1 MGISYNTERYDNIN
15 QMKSLLN
22 WKLRSK
28 IILHVLVIGAITA
41 VFISYFY
48 TKSQKDIIK
57 SSSQKTVNL
66 IGEVIEKSILEAMKE
81 GRSDKVQAILEN
93 ISESRNVNNLRI
105 LSIDGVILTSSMA
118 NESGTQIAEKTRE
131 RLKSFISDNNRYR
144 QLPFITQEFIQE
156 FRLIKNGKECLTC
169 HDPDKD
175 ILGVLEMNLDNSSIF
190 SIWEKSRTLGII
202 VSLAALAVLSLI
214 ILRLFEK
221 IINRPIFNLKN
232 RMEKIQGGDFTSK
245 VPITKDDEIG
255 DLARSFNIMITKLEE
270 ANKRIEELH
279 EKQMEKAEHLASLG
293 EIAAGLAHD
302 IKNSIAGMKGA
313 LEIIHNKTDDSDSNK
328 EVFKEILVQIDK
340 IDQIIQDLLR
350 YAKPKE
356 LNIRLVSF
364 KECVDNT
371 VKLAQMQVKN
381 KDIQFHVNSTEKNI
395 QTRLDADK
403 IQEVLLNLMLNG
415 VAAIPEKGTITIDF
429 SSKDTKDLLITV
441 SDDGIGIQKEH
452 LSQIFHPFF
461 TTKSQGTGLGL
472 SICQKAIA
480 AHSGTLEVESE
491 EGKGTTFTILLPV
504 VESKE
509 NS

>member
-1 MGISYNTERYDNIN
+1 
-15 QMKSLLN
+15 MKSLLN

-28 IILHVLVIGAITA
+28 IILHILVIGTITA

-48 TKSQKDIIK
+48 TKSQRDIIK
-57 SSSQKTVNL
+57 SSSRQTVSL
-66 IGEVIEKSILEAMKE
+66 IGEVIEQSILETMKE

-93 ISESRNVNNLRI
+93 ISESRNVKTLRI
-105 LSIDGVILTSSMA
+105 LSPDGAILTSSTSQETGNQIGE
-118 NESGTQIAEKTRE
+118 NELK
-131 RLKSFISDNNRYR
+131 RLGSFLSDVNSNRP
-144 QLPFITQEFIQE
+144 LPFVSHDFIQE
-156 FRLIKNGKECLTC
+156 YRLIRNDKECITC
-169 HDPDKD
+169 HDAGKD
-175 ILGVLEMNLDNSSIF
+175 ILGVLEMNFDYSSVF
-190 SIWEKSRTLGII
+190 SIWEKNRTLGII
-202 VSLAALAVLSLI
+202 VSLAALMVLTLI

-232 RMEKIQGGDFTSK
+232 RMKKIQEGDFASK

-255 DLARSFNIMITKLEE
+255 DLAKSFNIMITKLEE
-270 ANKRIEELH
+270 ANNRIEEMH

-302 IKNSIAGMKGA
+302 IKNPIAGMKGA
-313 LEIIHNKTDDSDSNK
+313 LEIIHQKTDDSDSNK
-328 EVFKEILVQIDK
+328 EVFKEVLIQIDK
-340 IDQIIQDLLR
+340 IDQIIGDLLR

-356 LNIRLVSF
+356 LFIREVPF
-364 KECVDNT
+364 EECVDHA

-381 KDIQFHVNSTEKNI
+381 KNIQFHVNSTDKNI
-395 QTRLDADK
+395 QASLDADK
-403 IQEVLLNLMLNG
+403 IQEVLLNLILNG
-415 VAAIPEKGTITIDF
+415 VAAIPEKGTITIH
-429 SSKDTKDLLITV
+429 STKQNNKDLRITV
-441 SDDGIGIQKEH
+441 SDNGTGIKKEQ
-452 LSQIFHPFF
+452 LSQIFQPFF
-461 TTKSQGTGLGL
+461 TTKSHGTGLGL